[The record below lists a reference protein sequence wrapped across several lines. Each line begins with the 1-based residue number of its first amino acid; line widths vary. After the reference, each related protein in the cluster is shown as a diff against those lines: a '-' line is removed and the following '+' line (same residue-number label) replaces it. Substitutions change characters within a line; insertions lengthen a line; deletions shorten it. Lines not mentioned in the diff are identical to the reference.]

1 MCAAEGRGGGRRRR
15 RRRVS
20 HCYWCVLYCLS
31 KYSGSFILSLREPS
45 PLNINIMPLK
55 ARIMWGNWDYLPIR
69 RLAELLFACLEE
81 TLPKDSY
88 CIREKMGN
96 ICLRNFIKRM
106 EGLFIFLRLLFKI
119 QIVVKRNLSSV
130 LVNLLNCWRE
140 TLFSSN
146 LMSIRNPDR
155 DQGFGT
161 VGYSHFRFIWNN
173 SSRVV
178 NKNDA
183 PIISDV
189 RLFIG
194 TISVW
199 LKGKGKHYSHDKAAL
214 F

>member
-1 MCAAEGRGGGRRRR
+1 MCAAEGSGGR

-55 ARIMWGNWDYLPIR
+55 ARIMWGNWNYLPIR